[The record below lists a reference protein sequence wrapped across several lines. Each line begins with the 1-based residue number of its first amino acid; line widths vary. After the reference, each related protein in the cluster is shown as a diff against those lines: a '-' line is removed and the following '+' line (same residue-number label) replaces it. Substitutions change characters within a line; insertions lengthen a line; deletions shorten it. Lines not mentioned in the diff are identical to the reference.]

1 MCCGEEMHGHHGG
14 QMEHMG
20 HMGNKGHHGTMAMAH
35 GMCGCG
41 CGGRRFLSRKE
52 KIEML
57 EEYKE
62 ALKNELEGVE
72 EELKELGRE

>member
-1 MCCGEEMHGHHGG
+1 MCCGEEMHRHHGG
-14 QMEHMG
+14 HTGHMEHMG
-20 HMGNKGHHGTMAMAH
+20 HKGHHGIVAMAH
-35 GMCGCG
+35 GSCG

-57 EEYKE
+57 EEYKK

-72 EELKELGRE
+72 ETLKELGKE